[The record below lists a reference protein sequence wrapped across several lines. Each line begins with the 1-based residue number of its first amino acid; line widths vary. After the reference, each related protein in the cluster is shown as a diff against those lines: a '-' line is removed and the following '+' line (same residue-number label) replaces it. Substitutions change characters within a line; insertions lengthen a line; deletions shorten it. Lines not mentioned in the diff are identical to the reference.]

1 MSPAA
6 VTDLPPVNAGLPES
20 RVLIIG
26 TGGTICMQEGPDGLA
41 PSDGFLESA
50 MAPRTVFNDN
60 SEPSGEYKS
69 LHHMRL
75 TSHLTYTSLINKHV
89 DLYQIQANK
98 TKR

>member
-6 VTDLPPVNAGLPES
+6 VSTDLPPVNAGLPES

-60 SEPSGEYKS
+60 SEPSGEYLAS
-69 LHHMRL
+69 LYHNK
-75 TSHLTYTSLINKHV
+75 TYTISHEVSNTHS
-89 DLYQIQANK
+89 
-98 TKR
+98 

>member
-6 VTDLPPVNAGLPES
+6 VSDLPPVNAGLPES

-60 SEPSGEYKS
+60 SEPSGECNIS
-69 LHHMRL
+69 
-75 TSHLTYTSLINKHV
+75 SDETYTSHMKFIQTHIYTDIYTHHHIYLIV
-89 DLYQIQANK
+89 
-98 TKR
+98 

>member
-1 MSPAA
+1 MLMSPAA
-6 VTDLPPVNAGLPES
+6 VSTDPPPVNAGLPES

-60 SEPSGEYKS
+60 SEPSGEYH
-69 LHHMRL
+69 LYHMRL
-75 TSHLTYTSLINKHV
+75 TSHMRVSYT
-89 DLYQIQANK
+89 
-98 TKR
+98 

>member
-1 MSPAA
+1 MLMSPAA
-6 VTDLPPVNAGLPES
+6 VSTDLPPVNAGLPES

-60 SEPSGEYKS
+60 SEPSGEY
-69 LHHMRL
+69 LHPVYHIRL
-75 TSHLTYTSLINKHV
+75 ILLT
-89 DLYQIQANK
+89 
-98 TKR
+98 